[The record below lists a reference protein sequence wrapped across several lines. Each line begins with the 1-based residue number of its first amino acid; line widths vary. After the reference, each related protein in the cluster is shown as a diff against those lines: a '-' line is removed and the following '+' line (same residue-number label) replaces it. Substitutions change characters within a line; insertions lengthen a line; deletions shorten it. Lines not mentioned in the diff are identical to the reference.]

1 MNTLFIKLVPP
12 ELIGGKTLYVS
23 TGGDFFNAKGN
34 RLKPNLNPSIW
45 RYKKGSHYPCMRN
58 FGNRACHLLVWET
71 FVGPRHKD
79 MEIDHI
85 NGNKLDW
92 SLNNLQEVTPQ
103 ENRRRSRYLRVLREH
118 IPAHWQVFNRED
130 YLGFYSMP
138 FDEFKA
144 MMEPIHYEPGY
155 GDKLIEYEL
164 SHHCEM

>member
-1 MNTLFIKLVPP
+1 MNTPFIKLVPP
-12 ELIGGKTLYVS
+12 EAVGGKTLYVS
-23 TGGDFFNAKGN
+23 TLGDFFNAHGK
-34 RLKPNLNPSIW
+34 RLKPGFSPSSR
-45 RYKKGSHYPCMRN
+45 RYKKGSHYPKMRQYTD
-58 FGNRACHLLVWET
+58 RLCHHLVWET
-71 FVGPRHKD
+71 FVGPRTPG

-92 SLNNLQEVTPQ
+92 SLDNLQEVTPQ
-103 ENRRRSRYLRVLREH
+103 ENRRRARYLRVLREH

>member
-1 MNTLFIKLVPP
+1 MNTPFIKLVPP
-12 ELIGGKTLYVS
+12 ESVGGKTLYVS
-23 TGGDFFNAKGN
+23 TGGDFFNAQGN
-34 RLKPNLNPSIW
+34 RLKPAFSPAAR

-71 FVGPRHKD
+71 FVGKRRKG

-92 SLNNLQEVTPQ
+92 SLDNLQEVTPQ
-103 ENRRRSRYLRVLREH
+103 ENRRRARYLRVLREH

-144 MMEPIHYEPGY
+144 MMANIERDPRTTDEIM
-155 GDKLIEYEL
+155 EYEMT
-164 SHHCEM
+164 HHCE

>member
-1 MNTLFIKLVPP
+1 MNTPFIKLVPP
-12 ELIGGKTLYVS
+12 ESVGGKTLYVS
-23 TGGDFFNAKGN
+23 TGGDFFSANGN
-34 RLKPNLNPSIW
+34 RLKPTFSPSS
-45 RYKKGSHYPCMRN
+45 RSYKKGSCYPLMRH
-58 FGNRACHLLVWET
+58 FGNQACHRLVWET
-71 FVGPRHKD
+71 FVGPRHKG

-85 NGNKLDW
+85 NGNKFDW
-92 SLNNLQEVTPQ
+92 SLGNLQEVTPQ

-144 MMEPIHYEPGY
+144 MMANIERDPRTTDEIM
-155 GDKLIEYEL
+155 EYEL